1 MHQNIK
7 SYK

>member
-7 SYK
+7 